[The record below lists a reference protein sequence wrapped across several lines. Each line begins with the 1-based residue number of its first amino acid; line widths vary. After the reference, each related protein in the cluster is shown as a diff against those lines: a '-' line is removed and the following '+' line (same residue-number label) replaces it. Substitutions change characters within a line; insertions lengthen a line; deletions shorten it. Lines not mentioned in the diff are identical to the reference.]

1 MSIAPKPKFVALFP
15 GNVLKAFS
23 QGIFLFVLFWP
34 LDGARA
40 ENLAPACDKTTV
52 ELFREVSPS
61 VVFLSGVSID
71 PYRVQERVKWGIGS
85 GVVIDAQ
92 GHVLTNA
99 HVVQRLK
106 EVFVA
111 LDEDTVLSAE
121 VLGADPIL
129 DLAVVK
135 LAYAPGSFVAASL
148 GDSDRLQVG
157 EEVIAIGN
165 AMGLRKTVSEG
176 IISGLNRS
184 LPVSPMYWLTPYIQ
198 TDAALSP
205 GNSGGPL
212 LNRCGEVI
220 GINSAVLQEGE
231 NIGFAIPINIAK
243 RVLPDLM
250 EKGRVIRP
258 WHGIN
263 GQWIDFAMAMLIRYP
278 LTAGFLIETVEP
290 GSPAEEKGLRGGTL
304 PLKIGQKEIL
314 LGGDIITEVNGE
326 RLNSMDTLLQI
337 ADSLKVGDQ
346 VEVQYFRD
354 GELHSLKVVLPE
366 RPLLPGDY
374 PPTE

>member
-1 MSIAPKPKFVALFP
+1 MSIAPKPKSVGLFP
-15 GNVLKAFS
+15 DNVIKAFS
-23 QGIFLFVLFWP
+23 QGICLFVLFWP
-34 LDGARA
+34 LDGPRA

-121 VLGADPIL
+121 VLGADPIV

-135 LAYAPGSFVAASL
+135 LVLAPANFVAARL

-157 EEVIAIGN
+157 EDVIAIGN

-176 IISGLNRS
+176 IVSGLNRS

-290 GSPAEEKGLRGGTL
+290 GSPAEKMGLRGGTL